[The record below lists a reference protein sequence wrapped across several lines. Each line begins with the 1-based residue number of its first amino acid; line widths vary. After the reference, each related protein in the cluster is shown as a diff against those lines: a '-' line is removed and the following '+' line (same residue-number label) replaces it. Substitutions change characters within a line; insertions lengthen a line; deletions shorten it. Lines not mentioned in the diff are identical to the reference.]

1 MKTKRTLLV
10 AGALTAIVLSAPR
23 VNAVVLR
30 PLVVI
35 NPAGTVRIQQ
45 ALPCR
50 NDLDTTRPIAG
61 GRIDITPSVI
71 PADVRQQILFQLT
84 RMDLFLAPFSVHR
97 ECRGIA
103 ATAEFFEIGVRLA
116 RAVIFT
122 GEPDGPL
129 ELRRYSFTIPK
140 EQFLIFESIL
150 DNAPVRQPETMYQKP
165 SEDVTGLIDLGRG
178 AVEIHVALASR
189 LRFRAGCTVGN
200 HCLIDEQLDGMQRAD
215 VAGIMVDPAADS
227 DGDRVPDLTDN
238 CPLVANPTQAPVPT
252 PVLTPP
258 PNVTLNAC
266 QDHNIGTAQAN
277 DVCHARPVVITNNA
291 PAKFA
296 IGPNLVTWSANDGID
311 PIVTAQQT
319 VTISAVDTT
328 PPTVA
333 CLGVPPPGGSFRV
346 SAADDCGGRLTIRL
360 GTYRLANGEVI
371 QIQETGQPGVRLIGT
386 VGGNIRHFQVGK
398 GQAIITA
405 TDASGNSANAACR

>member
-10 AGALTAIVLSAPR
+10 AGALTEIVLAAPR

-35 NPAGTVRIQQ
+35 DPAGTVRIQQ
-45 ALPCR
+45 ALPCG

-61 GRIDITPSVI
+61 GRIDVTPSVI

-122 GEPDGPL
+122 GELDGPL
-129 ELRRYSFTIPK
+129 ELRRYRFTIPK
-140 EQFLIFESIL
+140 EQFLIYESIL

-189 LRFRAGCTVGN
+189 
-200 HCLIDEQLDGMQRAD
+200 
-215 VAGIMVDPAADS
+215 
-227 DGDRVPDLTDN
+227 
-238 CPLVANPTQAPVPT
+238 
-252 PVLTPP
+252 
-258 PNVTLNAC
+258 
-266 QDHNIGTAQAN
+266 
-277 DVCHARPVVITNNA
+277 
-291 PAKFA
+291 
-296 IGPNLVTWSANDGID
+296 
-311 PIVTAQQT
+311 
-319 VTISAVDTT
+319 
-328 PPTVA
+328 
-333 CLGVPPPGGSFRV
+333 
-346 SAADDCGGRLTIRL
+346 
-360 GTYRLANGEVI
+360 
-371 QIQETGQPGVRLIGT
+371 
-386 VGGNIRHFQVGK
+386 
-398 GQAIITA
+398 
-405 TDASGNSANAACR
+405 